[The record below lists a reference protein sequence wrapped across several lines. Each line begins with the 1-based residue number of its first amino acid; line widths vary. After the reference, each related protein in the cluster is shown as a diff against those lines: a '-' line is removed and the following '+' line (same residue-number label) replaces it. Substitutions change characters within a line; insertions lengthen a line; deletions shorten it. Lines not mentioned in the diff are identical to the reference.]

1 MLLQADLTAVAP
13 GPLESQLARRL
24 QLVADVE
31 SRGGATVYRFTPGS
45 VRRALDTGWTAVE
58 LHEFLGSVSR
68 TPVPQPLSYLV
79 DDTARTFGSVRV
91 GHAEA
96 FLRADDETALTELLH
111 HPKAVGRWG
120 CAGWR
125 RRCWSA
131 PRRSTSCCPGC
142 ASSAPRRSSRPRTAP
157 CTWSAPTSA
166 GPGRPAST
174 AGAGPP
180 PARRTATVSAVVT
193 AIRSGRPGRVV
204 PPGRRPRP
212 RSPPSGSLAALRD
225 AVETGTP
232 VLIVYVDNH
241 GTRSERIVDPVS
253 VEGGVLTAHDHRSDD
268 VRTFAVHRITAVRPI
283 SG

>member
-68 TPVPQPLSYLV
+68 TPVPQPLTYLV

-111 HPKAVGRWG
+111 HPKARV
-120 CAGWR
+120 AGA
-125 RRCWSA
+125 A
-131 PRRSTSCCPGC
+131 PAGADGAGQLASRSTSCCPGC
-142 ASSAPRRSSRPRTAP
+142 ASSAPRRSSRRRTAP
-157 CTWSAPTSA
+157 CTSSGPTSA
-166 GPGRPAST
+166 GPGPRAST

-180 PARRTATVSAVVT
+180 PPGVPPPSRAVVT
-193 AIRSGRPGRVV
+193 AIRSGDRAASSAADRARG
-204 PPGRRPRP
+204 GALRRPARWP
-212 RSPPSGSLAALRD
+212 RCARRSRAAR
-225 AVETGTP
+225 
-232 VLIVYVDNH
+232 
-241 GTRSERIVDPVS
+241 RC
-253 VEGGVLTAHDHRSDD
+253 
-268 VRTFAVHRITAVRPI
+268 
-283 SG
+283 